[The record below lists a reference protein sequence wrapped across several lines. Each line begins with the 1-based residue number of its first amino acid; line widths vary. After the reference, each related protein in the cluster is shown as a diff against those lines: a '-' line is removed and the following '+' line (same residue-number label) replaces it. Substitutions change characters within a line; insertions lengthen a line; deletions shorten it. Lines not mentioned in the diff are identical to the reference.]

1 MGLTPD
7 MLRYVDVCVLFASLC
22 ADVCVRGAGR
32 GVWHT
37 GPERSRHADPVHQ
50 PRTTPVRPTDRQTHR
65 QADPQTVRPTDSQT
79 HRQADP
85 QTSKTA
91 LKS

>member
-32 GVWHT
+32 GVWGA
-37 GPERSRHADPVHQ
+37 GPGVS
-50 PRTTPVRPTDRQTHR
+50 VRVFQS
-65 QADPQTVRPTDSQT
+65 VIS
-79 HRQADP
+79 
-85 QTSKTA
+85 SK
-91 LKS
+91 